1 MQFRFIRQIDGEAP
15 VYGGQFAKTGD
26 IIELEGHLADK
37 ASRNPH
43 FEAVTD
49 GGAKKAPAKRSTRKK
64 AVTDGDS
71 GSTEE

>member
-1 MQFRFIRQIDGEAP
+1 MKFRFIRQVDGEAP
-15 VYGGQFAKTGD
+15 VYGGQTAKTGD

-43 FEAVTD
+43 FEAVE
-49 GGAKKAPAKRSTRKK
+49 GKKAPAKRNTRKK

-71 GSTEE
+71 GTTEE